1 MATNWTVRDYV
12 DFEPGFRMGLA
23 RRQQNEAEAENR
35 RREQQFREL
44 QKERAVLFA
53 ANQKDKEDAKLAG
66 MAHAMGRFH
75 GSQGNPLTPELM
87 QNPDVL
93 KGYFEGA
100 DAAQAERDREK
111 LRREG
116 FDASLERSQTIEE
129 GRIKAAK
136 IRAGL
141 PLGEGEGQNSPESLD
156 RPFTDALD
164 ALDRLESSGSRA
176 TVSVGKDG
184 FPKVSK
190 TGWWFSDASDP
201 GSYLAQRQKIEEQWK
216 AARTARQTRTG
227 ISVPADPSMVQTNR
241 QPVLKYP

>member
-1 MATNWTVRDYV
+1 
-12 DFEPGFRMGLA
+12 
-23 RRQQNEAEAENR
+23 
-35 RREQQFREL
+35 
-44 QKERAVLFA
+44 
-53 ANQKDKEDAKLAG
+53 
-66 MAHAMGRFH
+66 
-75 GSQGNPLTPELM
+75 M

-100 DAAQAERDREK
+100 DAAQSERDREK

-116 FDASLERSQTIEE
+116 FDASLERAQTIEE

-190 TGWWFSDASDP
+190 TGWWGWWFSDASDP

-241 QPVLKYP
+241 PPVLKYP